1 MVSEMRFQCSLF
13 LAKLQTVWV
22 SLPLMVRPWKASEL
36 CGENDLNRGQT
47 KKLKTFFVPSE
58 SDPTW
63 CDVREIRTLVMS
75 GKDPQCCD
83 VRDSPCFDVRERST
97 MMWRQRDPPG
107 GMACCGV
114 RDPPRCDVRER
125 SAVVTSEIRHVLS
138 SEKDS
143 PCDVRVRSAMLWRQR
158 EIRKVVTSE
167 IRHVLSSEKDS
178 PCDVRV
184 RSAMLWRQGEI
195 RKVVTLE
202 RFAMFCR
209 QKKIHHVVTSE

>member
-47 KKLKTFFVPSE
+47 KKLFKTFFVPSE

-63 CDVREIRTLVMS
+63 CDVREIR
-75 GKDPQCCD
+75 PAA
-83 VRDSPCFDVRERST
+83 
-97 MMWRQRDPPG
+97 WH
-107 GMACCGV
+107 
-114 RDPPRCDVRER
+114 
-125 SAVVTSEIRHVLS
+125 VVTSEIRHVVT
-138 SEKDS
+138 SERDPQSCHVRDS
-143 PCDVRVRSAMLWRQR
+143 PCFVVRERFAMWRQGK
-158 EIRKVVTSE
+158 ISHVVTPRRDPQS
-167 IRHVLSSEKDS
+167 
-178 PCDVRV
+178 CDVR
-184 RSAMLWRQGEI
+184 EI